1 MRIRSLFFAL
11 VIFAAGTLALRGI
24 PAGAQSSMPASAA
37 GEAKPKTSYDMIWG
51 VKIPLRDDVK
61 LNATIFKPKDSSPVP
76 AIFTLTPYISDTYYP
91 RASYFAQHGYVFLLV
106 DVRGRG
112 NSGGEFE
119 PFANE
124 GRDGHDVVE
133 WIAKQPW
140 CNGKVTM
147 WGGSYAGFDQWS
159 TLKEF
164 PEHLSTIVPA
174 AAAHPGIDFP
184 YFKNIFTLYDMQWLT
199 YTSGL
204 TPQVNLFGDGEF
216 WQAKNLEMFRGHIA
230 FSELDRV
237 VGNPSPVFHKW
248 LQHPADDSYYDAM
261 VPTTAEYAKISVPIL
276 TITGDYDG
284 DQAGAMT
291 YYRAHMKNGSA
302 EAIAKHYI
310 IIGPWDH
317 AGTRTPNQDVAGLHF
332 GQASMLDMNDLHRQW
347 YDWTMKSGAK
357 PEFLKKRV
365 AYYVTGE
372 DVWKYADSLD
382 TLANSKRTLYLSSNG
397 FATDAFH
404 SGSLRD
410 TAPGDQGND
419 KLTYDPLD
427 TRPADVEDNGPGLVS
442 QADALNLFGA
452 GVVYH
457 SEPLAEATEISGFV
471 KFSAWL
477 SMDVPDTD
485 LAVNLSEV
493 LPDGRSVALT
503 SDLMRAR
510 YRESIR
516 QAKLVTPGA
525 IERYDFSGLTFFS
538 RKIAKGSRLRLVV
551 EAINSPGIE
560 KNYNSGGDVANET
573 AKDARTAHITV
584 YHDAAHPSSLE
595 IPIVK

>member
-1 MRIRSLFFAL
+1 MGIRTVFFTGL
-11 VIFAAGTLALRGI
+11 ICAAGVLGLRGI
-24 PAGAQSSMPASAA
+24 SARAQSSMPAAAA
-37 GEAKPKTSYDMIWG
+37 GEAKPKPSYDMMWG
-51 VKIPLRDDVK
+51 VKIPLRDGVK
-61 LNATIFKPKDSSPVP
+61 LNATIFKPKDSTPVP
-76 AIFTLTPYISDTYYP
+76 VIFTLTPYISDTYYP

-112 NSGGEFE
+112 NSGGDFE

-216 WQAKNLEMFRGHIA
+216 WQAKNLEVFRGHIA

-261 VPTTAEYAKISVPIL
+261 VPTIADYAKMSVPIL

-291 YYRAHMKNGSA
+291 YYRAHTKNGSA
-302 EAIAKHYI
+302 DAIARHYI

-317 AGTRTPNQDVAGLHF
+317 AGTRTPNRDVGGLHF
-332 GQASMLDMNDLHRQW
+332 GQASVLDMNDLHRQW

-372 DVWKYADSLD
+372 DVWKYADSLE

-457 SEPLAEATEISGFV
+457 SEPFAEATEISGFV
-471 KFSAWL
+471 KFSVWL

-525 IERYDFSGLTFFS
+525 IERYDFAGFTFFS

-573 AKDARTAHITV
+573 AKDARTAHIAV

>member
-1 MRIRSLFFAL
+1 MTNRRNVARVFS
-11 VIFAAGTLALRGI
+11 FAALALLTSI
-24 PAGAQSSMPASAA
+24 SVSAQQPASTAA
-37 GEAKPKTSYDMIWG
+37 QERHPYDMIWG
-51 VKIPLRDDVK
+51 AKIPLRDGVK
-61 LNATIFKPKDSSPVP
+61 LNATIFKPKDATAVP

-112 NSGGEFE
+112 NSGGDFE

-133 WIAKQPW
+133 WIARQPW

-159 TLKEF
+159 VLKEF
-164 PEHLSTIVPA
+164 PEHLSTIIPA

-184 YFKNIFTLYDMQWLT
+184 YFKNIFTLYDMQWIT
-199 YTSGL
+199 YTSGV
-204 TPQVNLFGDGEF
+204 TPQVNLFGDSAF
-216 WQAKNLEMFRGHIA
+216 WHEKNLEMYRGHIA

-261 VPTTAEYAKISVPIL
+261 VPTTADYAKISIPIL

-291 YYRAHMKNGSA
+291 YYRAHMKYGTA
-302 EAIAKHYI
+302 DAIAKHYI

-317 AGTRTPNQDVAGLHF
+317 AGTRTPNQDVDGLHF
-332 GQASMLDMNDLHRQW
+332 GPSSMLDLNDLHRQW

-382 TLANSKRTLYLSSNG
+382 TLANNKRTLYLTSNG
-397 FATDAFH
+397 FASDVFH
-404 SGSLRD
+404 SGSLVD
-410 TAPGDQGND
+410 AVPVGPQTD
-419 KLTYDPLD
+419 KFTYDPLD
-427 TRPADVEDNGPGLVS
+427 TRPGDVQTSVGRLVS
-442 QADALNLFGA
+442 QSDALNLFGE

-457 SEPLAEATEISGFV
+457 SEPFAEATEISGFV
-471 KFSAWL
+471 KLSVWL

-485 LAVNLSEV
+485 LEADLYEI
-493 LPDGRSVALT
+493 LPDGRSVLLT
-503 SDLMRAR
+503 GDSMRAR

-516 QAKLVTPGA
+516 TAKLVTPGVV
-525 IERYDFSGLTFFS
+525 ERYNFAGFTFFS
-538 RKIAKGSRLRLVV
+538 RKIAKGSRLRLVFKC
-551 EAINSPGIE
+551 INSPDIE
-560 KNYNSGGDVANET
+560 KNYNSGGVVETET
-573 AKDARTAHITV
+573 AKDARTAHVTV
-584 YHDAAHPSSLE
+584 YHDAAHPSMLE
-595 IPIVK
+595 LPIVQ